1 MACVAATRGIFMS
14 ERIALRAICRA
25 GARRSQIVSL
35 VVGAV
40 LAVTMAGVASADT
53 RTVFPIYFDWGS
65 TTLNAKAVADVKK
78 AYPEAKACDYNG
90 VRVFGHADT
99 SHTDDESAKLGM
111 ARARAVR
118 EQLMKLGLADSAIAF
133 ATKGEQELAKQTA
146 DGVKEKLNE
155 RVEIIV
161 VCGRD

>member
-1 MACVAATRGIFMS
+1 MDH
-14 ERIALRAICRA
+14 RIALRAICRA
-25 GARRSQIVSL
+25 GARRSRIL
-35 VVGAV
+35 VG
-40 LAVTMAGVASADT
+40 LAIALSAAGVASADT
-53 RTVFPIYFDWGS
+53 RTVFPIYFDWNS
-65 TTLNAKAVADVKK
+65 ATLNAKAVAEVKK
-78 AYPEAKACDYNG
+78 AYPAAKACDYNG

-99 SHTDDESAKLGM
+99 SHTTDDSAKLGM

-118 EQLMKLGLADSAIAF
+118 EQLMKLGMADSAIAF
-133 ATKGEQELAKQTA
+133 STKGEHELAKETA